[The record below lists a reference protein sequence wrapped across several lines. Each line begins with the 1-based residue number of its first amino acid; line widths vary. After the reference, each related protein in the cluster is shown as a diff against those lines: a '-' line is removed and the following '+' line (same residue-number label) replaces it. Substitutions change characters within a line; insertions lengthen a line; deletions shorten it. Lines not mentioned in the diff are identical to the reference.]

1 MKKCSYCGAEYPD
14 DAVMCAIDHTPFEEM
29 ETDSL
34 AQQQVGK
41 TDEHLQDMLARPEDW
56 TPQALDAAKTELQS
70 RGIRPVKFME
80 LPAQSALHLWNH
92 AMVRLLNALRTV
104 DSFKFCS
111 CVRPL
116 PRLLAI

>member
-14 DAVMCAIDHTPFEEM
+14 DAVMCAIDHTPFEGM

-41 TDEHLQDMLARPEDW
+41 TDQHLQDMLARPEDW

-80 LPAQSALHLWNH
+80 LLCRVPCTWNH

-104 DSFKFCS
+104 DSFEFCS